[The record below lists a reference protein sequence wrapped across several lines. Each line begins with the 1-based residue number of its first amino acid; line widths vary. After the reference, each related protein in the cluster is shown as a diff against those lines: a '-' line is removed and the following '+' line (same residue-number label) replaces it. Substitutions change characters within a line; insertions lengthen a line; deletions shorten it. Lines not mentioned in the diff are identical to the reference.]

1 MTSYQ
6 VVEAYQAVAVYIVLA
21 LVEEHH
27 PFQEEADQVEVVV
40 VLVMEVQAFVLVTEV
55 VVQVIVLV
63 MEVVGHLKR
72 GKKVFFQFKNCIFR
86 SFKLFLMQKWIFLPF
101 LK

>member
-1 MTSYQ
+1 M
-6 VVEAYQAVAVYIVLA
+6 EAYQAVAVYIVLA

-40 VLVMEVQAFVLVTEV
+40 VLVMEVQAIDLVTEV

-63 MEVVGHLKR
+63 MEVVVHLKR
-72 GKKVFFQFKNCIFR
+72 GKKKVYFFSSRIAFFVVLNFFFNAK
-86 SFKLFLMQKWIFLPF
+86 MDV
-101 LK
+101 

>member
-1 MTSYQ
+1 MASYQ

-72 GKKVFFQFKNCIFR
+72 GKKVYFFSSRIAFFVVLNF
-86 SFKLFLMQKWIFLPF
+86 F
-101 LK
+101 

>member
-1 MTSYQ
+1 M
-6 VVEAYQAVAVYIVLA
+6 EAYQAVAVYIVLA

-55 VVQVIVLV
+55 AVQVIVLVMEVAVQVIVLV
-63 MEVVGHLKR
+63 MEVVVHLKR
-72 GKKVFFQFKNCIFR
+72 GKKVYFFSSRIAFFVVLNFFDAK
-86 SFKLFLMQKWIFLPF
+86 MDV
-101 LK
+101 

>member
-1 MTSYQ
+1 
-6 VVEAYQAVAVYIVLA
+6 VEAYQAVAVYIVLA

-63 MEVVGHLKR
+63 MEVVVHLKR
-72 GKKVFFQFKNCIFR
+72 GKKFIF
-86 SFKLFLMQKWIFLPF
+86 SVQELHFS
-101 LK
+101 